1 VSVLRV
7 YRLAALA
14 GGLLLSACVNGEVGA
29 PFGYAEDRCAGSQN
43 QCQLDCAGIENN
55 GPARSACI
63 QRCLTNEDACYATGT
78 TTGSSLAVDRAIG
91 AARSERE
98 REEEFQQWKRE
109 KQARESAEKEA
120 EEADTDQ

>member
-1 VSVLRV
+1 MSVSRV
-7 YRLAALA
+7 YRLAAFA
-14 GGLLLSACVNGEVGA
+14 GSLLLSACVNGEVGA

-63 QRCLTNEDACYATGT
+63 QRCFTNEDACYATGT
-78 TTGSSLAVDRAIG
+78 TTGSTLAVDRAIG
-91 AARSERE
+91 AARSE

>member
-1 VSVLRV
+1 MSALRI
-7 YRLAALA
+7 YRLAAFA
-14 GGLLLSACVNGEVGA
+14 GGLLLAACVNGEVGA
-29 PFGYAEDRCAGSQN
+29 PFSYSGDRCAGSQN
-43 QCQLDCAGIENN
+43 QCQLDCAGIEDN

-63 QRCLTNEDACYATGT
+63 QRCFTNEDACYATGT
-78 TTGSSLAVDRAIG
+78 TTGSSIAVDRAIG

-120 EEADTDQ
+120 EEAGSEQ